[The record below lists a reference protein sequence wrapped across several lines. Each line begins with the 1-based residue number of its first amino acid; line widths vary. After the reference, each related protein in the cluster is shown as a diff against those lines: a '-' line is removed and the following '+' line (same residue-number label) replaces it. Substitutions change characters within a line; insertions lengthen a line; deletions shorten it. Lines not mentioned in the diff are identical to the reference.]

1 MDKVRLNFDVDKK
14 IDLTFENDNK
24 IKVLMLKGDDGFNPK
39 VVTARDG
46 DKVTVSITDAS
57 GTKTFDITDG
67 YTPTVEARKE
77 DGITTINITNASG
90 TTTTEIHDGADLTGG
105 VPTGAVIGFDGTE
118 ADIPNGFEKSSETF
132 GGGTNIPQQAEA
144 PSNPQ
149 KDDLWIDTDDNKF
162 QRYTGEEWQNIGGAG
177 GEVLPVGA
185 EIDFD
190 GTSTDIPT
198 GWEETTDPE
207 SYSTDEVKTNKTWID
222 GKPIYRKS
230 FNGNFNDSQDI
241 LSNVDKIISVYGQA
255 FVGDTYRVIPYYEI
269 YNNASY
275 IGTLKLRNNVVS
287 ISLIQAGT
295 TMTNTPCFFTIEY
308 TKTTDGGSE

>member
-24 IKVLMLKGDDGFNPK
+24 IKVLMLKGDDGFDPK

-132 GGGTNIPQQAEA
+132 GGGGTNIPQQAEA

-185 EIDFD
+185 EIDFE
-190 GTSTDIPT
+190 GTDIPT

-222 GKPIYRKS
+222 GKPIYRKVINFGARTYS
-230 FNGNFNDSQDI
+230 NGTNTINHNISNFDTI
-241 LSNVDKIISVYGQA
+241 TFPK
-255 FVGDTYRVIPYYEI
+255 FVVKMYDNWYERWETI
-269 YNNASY
+269 
-275 IGTLKLRNNVVS
+275 KDVS
-287 ISLIQAGT
+287 INSS
-295 TMTNTPCFFTIEY
+295 TIIIRTSIALTVQDSFIILEY
-308 TKTTDGGSE
+308 TKTTD

>member
-24 IKVLMLKGDDGFNPK
+24 IKVLMLKGDDGFDPK

-132 GGGTNIPQQAEA
+132 GGGGTNIPQQAEA

-190 GTSTDIPT
+190 GDTSDIPV
-198 GWEETTDPE
+198 GWEQVANPD
-207 SYSTDEVKTNKTWID
+207 SYSAEEVKTNKIWID
-222 GKPIYRKS
+222 GKPIYRTVVNLGARTYS
-230 FNGNFNDSQDI
+230 NGTNTINHNISNFDTITFPKFVVKMYDNWYERWE
-241 LSNVDKIISVYGQA
+241 IIK
-255 FVGDTYRVIPYYEI
+255 D
-269 YNNASY
+269 
-275 IGTLKLRNNVVS
+275 VS
-287 ISLIQAGT
+287 INSS
-295 TMTNTPCFFTIEY
+295 TIIIRTSQELTVQDSFIVFEY